1 MEDIK
6 ETVTPT
12 ATEVEKVDS
21 GTTTENVGAEV
32 KTFTQEELDNI
43 VKERL
48 ARVEKKLPSKEE
60 LTKFNEWKES
70 QKTEAEKQAEV
81 LKEIEQY
88 KLEKEQ
94 IARENILLKQGVK
107 QDDLDY
113 VAFKVSKMEG
123 EFEENLKL
131 FLQSNPK
138 FIETK
143 EEVKQTTG
151 IKSTGITQK
160 DDGVVSILKQR
171 HPELF

>member
-6 ETVTPT
+6 EPVTPT
-12 ATEVEKVDS
+12 EAKVEKVEEV
-21 GTTTENVGAEV
+21 TATAGAEV

-43 VKERL
+43 VKDRI
-48 ARVEKKLPSKEE
+48 ARVEKKLPSKDE
-60 LTKFNEWKES
+60 LAKFNEWKES
-70 QKTEAEKQAEV
+70 QKTEAERQAEV

-88 KLEKEQ
+88 KMEKEQ
-94 IARENILLKQGVK
+94 IAKENILLKKGVK

-113 VAFKVSKMEG
+113 VAFKISKMEG
-123 EFEENLKL
+123 EFEENLVE
-131 FLQSNPK
+131 FLTNNPK

-151 IKSTGITQK
+151 VKSTGITQK
-160 DDGVVSILKQR
+160 DDGVISVLKQR

>member
-12 ATEVEKVDS
+12 ETKVEKVENVE
-21 GTTTENVGAEV
+21 TETTENTG

-43 VKERL
+43 VKERI

-70 QKTEAEKQAEV
+70 QKTEAERQAEV

-88 KLEKEQ
+88 KIEKEQ
-94 IARENILLKQGVK
+94 IARENVLLKKGIK
-107 QDDLDY
+107 QDDIDY

-123 EFEENLKL
+123 EFEANIEL
-131 FLQSNPK
+131 FLKENPK

-143 EEVKQTTG
+143 EETKTTG
-151 IKSTGITQK
+151 VKSTGITQEG
-160 DDGVVSILKQR
+160 DGVISILKQK